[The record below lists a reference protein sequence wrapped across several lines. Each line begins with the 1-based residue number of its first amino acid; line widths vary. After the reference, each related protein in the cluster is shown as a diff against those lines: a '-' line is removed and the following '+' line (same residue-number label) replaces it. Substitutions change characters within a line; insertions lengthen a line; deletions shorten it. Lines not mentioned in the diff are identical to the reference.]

1 MKKIPD
7 PKKMRRISGP
17 RLGRRALEAAK
28 VRITTY
34 LDKAVVDRLR
44 QLSAKSGGK
53 YQTLLNQVLRKYL
66 LDDQDEVL
74 NRIRRLEDAVFH
86 SKAA

>member
-7 PKKMRRISGP
+7 PRKMKRISGP
-17 RLGRRALEAAK
+17 RLGKKALEAAK

-34 LDKAVVDRLR
+34 LDKAVVDKLR

-53 YQTLLNQVLRKYL
+53 YQTLLNQMLRRYL
-66 LDDQDEVL
+66 LGDPDEVL

>member
-7 PKKMRRISGP
+7 PKKMKRISGP
-17 RLGRRALEAAK
+17 RVGKRSLETAK

-34 LDKAVVDRLR
+34 LDKAVVDKLR
-44 QLSAKSGGK
+44 QLSAKSSGK
-53 YQTLLNQVLRKYL
+53 YQTLLNQVLRRYL
-66 LDDQDEVL
+66 LGDQDEVL
-74 NRIRRLEDAVFH
+74 NRIRRLENAVFH

>member
-7 PKKMRRISGP
+7 PKKMKRISGP
-17 RLGRRALEAAK
+17 RVGKRALEIAK

-34 LDKAVVDRLR
+34 LDKAVVDKLR
-44 QLSAKSGGK
+44 QLSAKSSGK
-53 YQTLLNQVLRKYL
+53 YQTLLNQVLRRYL
-66 LDDQDEVL
+66 LGDQDEVL
-74 NRIRRLEDAVFH
+74 NRIRRLENAVFH